1 MANNIECPIAGKILA
16 ININVG
22 DQIAED
28 DEVIIVEAMKMENP
42 VFSEFDG
49 VVKEIKVKVG
59 DRVEEGAVLVVL
71 E

>member
-1 MANNIECPIAGKILA
+1 MANIESPIAGKVLA
-16 ININVG
+16 INVNVG

-28 DEVIIVEAMKMENP
+28 DEVMVIEAMKMENP

-49 VVKEIKVKVG
+49 VVKEIKVKAG
-59 DRVEEGAVLVVL
+59 DRVEEGAVLIVL